1 MDIKFYDQ
9 NRTDGDGR
17 TGSGNRVPE
26 HITSQMTQGMAN
38 RTTEPGKLTFWG
50 CSPWNN
56 SKRSATSGAA
66 VNIRQ
71 NEWRKSTTA
80 IIEKDRLQ
88 CPSAPLAPVSLSYLF
103 RLTADS
109 GGQTI
114 ANQME
119 RTYAVQQWEEQLV
132 WNVCIL
138 SAGQTGNWI
147 EFPKN

>member
-17 TGSGNRVPE
+17 TGSSNWVPE

-38 RTTEPGKLTFWG
+38 RTTVPANSHSEAG
-50 CSPWNN
+50 PWNN
-56 SKRSATSGAA
+56 SKHSATSGSAI
-66 VNIRQ
+66 NIRQ

-80 IIEKDRLQ
+80 IIEKERLQ
-88 CPSAPLAPVSLSYLF
+88 CPSTPLAPVSLSYLF

-114 ANQME
+114 ATQME

-138 SAGQTGNWI
+138 SAGQTENWI